1 MLSTLE
7 RPASLSSRV
16 TDRLR
21 DAIVSG
27 SVAPGD
33 AISEVAFA
41 EKLGGVSR
49 VPVHEALIEL
59 ERNGL
64 VEFDQRRRLHVP
76 VLTAK
81 DYSEIY
87 EMRLA
92 WSPWRPVYSRSV
104 RMQKPSRL
112 WNSTSLPPPG

>member
-41 EKLGGVSR
+41 EKLGG
-49 VPVHEALIEL
+49 
-59 ERNGL
+59 
-64 VEFDQRRRLHVP
+64 
-76 VLTAK
+76 
-81 DYSEIY
+81 
-87 EMRLA
+87 
-92 WSPWRPVYSRSV
+92 
-104 RMQKPSRL
+104 
-112 WNSTSLPPPG
+112 